1 MQTNIEEIKK
11 LSGKEK
17 FVLKAKNFLMTHA
30 FAYGVSALAG
40 VGVGVM
46 TQKIERDIT
55 GYDPIIHE
63 KIKEGI
69 KNPSSADFDQFKKD
83 KLEQEKKG
91 IKSWFS
97 ETYKKLKNGVLH
109 PKEFIQSTDTYRTIQ
124 LQYLS
129 ALSFIDDVSFF
140 APALLMFIMLGGYVV
155 RKLEAMQGDIV
166 LKKEN
171 EMVITKINELVGVAN
186 ILLDRIHR
194 EGAEVLTQ
202 EEVNQVREL
211 LSIGRESFPEDYN

>member
-1 MQTNIEEIKK
+1 MQTNIEAIKK

-30 FAYGVSALAG
+30 FAYGVSAAAA
-40 VGVGVM
+40 VGVGSIS
-46 TQKIERDIT
+46 QKIERDIT
-55 GYDPIIHE
+55 GYDPVAHE

-69 KNPSSADFDQFKKD
+69 KNPPNADFDQFKKE
-83 KLEQEKKG
+83 KANQEKKG
-91 IKSWFS
+91 LKSWFT
-97 ETYKKLKNGVLH
+97 ETYKKIKNGALH
-109 PKEFIQSTDTYRTIQ
+109 PKEFIQNTDTYKTIQ

-155 RKLEAMQGDIV
+155 RKLETMQGDII

-171 EMVITKINELVGVAN
+171 EIVVAKINELVGVAN
-186 ILLDRIHR
+186 ILLDRVSK
-194 EGAEVLTQ
+194 EGVETLTQ
-202 EEVNQVREL
+202 EEVDQVREL
-211 LSIGRESFPEDYN
+211 LSIGKDSFPEDYN